1 MNKIIKENR
10 KTVRLSNGHLAKLN
24 YLCNVYQCSTSDM
37 IRQLIIWEFYNTS
50 SQQEILKMKNRKQEG
65 LRVSKY
71 NLVCNQKEHKWE
83 VFKDNI
89 QVFNGS
95 LKECEDY
102 LRKVKENIK

>member
-1 MNKIIKENR
+1 M
-10 KTVRLSNGHLAKLN
+10 SN
-24 YLCNVYQCSTSDM
+24 
-37 IRQLIIWEFYNTS
+37 
-50 SQQEILKMKNRKQEG
+50 
-65 LRVSKY
+65 Y

-89 QVFNGS
+89 KVFNGS